1 MAFMKKGSDAFGNVI
16 ETTNYA
22 VLDPIVKACYSG
34 RTNNLVLG
42 TAQVKDPAKDL
53 IYIGKVF
60 ESSPSTNMLGADVW
74 LDITFPHVVYIT
86 GTRGSGKSFDLG
98 VLIEGISQMSEPTAV
113 QESVAPITSILIDTQ
128 NQFWTLKYPPNPDI
142 EENRDQL
149 ETLKRWRIPPNS
161 LANVRL
167 WIPRGTQK
175 LLGDELCF
183 SIRPRDVELE
193 DWCLLLGQDVY
204 SSQGHIIRAALTRL
218 MEQDFGLEDLIN
230 DIRRDSNWAGVADSS
245 RNALIYKLEDYVDS
259 QLFDR
264 SGLTLE
270 QLVEGGV
277 CNVFMLREL
286 RDVDKSLV
294 TAIIAKILFKRM
306 GEYHARRKLARFQG
320 KAQEGAVGLPSR
332 VWMLIDEA
340 HVVAGQGQASPARAA
355 LIEYVKRGRDAGLS
369 LVLATQQPSAVDD
382 RILSQV
388 NLSFNH
394 RLTFQS
400 DVAAAISRIPTK
412 TISQMRSGGATL
424 GDFGDMLRYLDA
436 GDCFVGDHATSRAVL
451 IKVRPR
457 VTAHGGYS
465 PGR

>member
-1 MAFMKKGSDAFGNVI
+1 MAFTKKGSDSFGNVI
-16 ETTNYA
+16 ESTNYT
-22 VLDPIVKACYSG
+22 VLDPVVKACYSS
-34 RTNNLVLG
+34 RSNNLVLG
-42 TAQVKDPAKDL
+42 ASQTKDPPQDL
-53 IYIGKVF
+53 IYIGKVY
-60 ESSPSTNMLGADVW
+60 ESCPSNNMLGADVW
-74 LDITFPHVVYIT
+74 LDLSFPHVIYIT

-98 VLIEGISQMSEPTAV
+98 VLIEGISQMSEPTSV

-142 EENRDQL
+142 EENREQL
-149 ETLKRWRIPPNS
+149 EALKRWRIRPNA

-167 WIPRGTQK
+167 WVPQGTQK
-175 LLGDELCF
+175 LLGDELYF
-183 SIRPRDVELE
+183 SVRPRDVELE
-193 DWCLLLGQDVY
+193 DWCLLLGQEVY

-218 MEQDFGLEDLIN
+218 MDRDFGLDDLIN
-230 DIRRDSNWAGVADSS
+230 DIRQDSNWIGIADSS
-245 RNALIYKLEDYVDS
+245 RNALIYKLEDYLDS
-259 QLFDR
+259 QLFDKN
-264 SGLTLE
+264 GLTFE
-270 QLVEGGV
+270 QLVEAGV

-306 GEYHARRKLARFQG
+306 GEYHTRRKLARFQG
-320 KAQEGAVGLPSR
+320 KAQDGAVLPSR

-388 NLSFNH
+388 NLALNH

-400 DVAAAISRIPTK
+400 DVSAAISRIPTK
-412 TISQMRSGGATL
+412 PISQMRSGGATV

-436 GDCFVGDHATSRAVL
+436 GDCFVGDHATSRAIL